1 MVEMARLGLRELL
14 VRRRTALGLVLGISV
29 VLLVFLSLEGIS
41 TGVART
47 LSARETGT
55 MVVLQEDA
63 VGFWG
68 SYLPLSLGK
77 RLRGLGAERAVPQI
91 FVTRERAPGEM
102 LLFRG
107 VPLDDYRS
115 VIAFEMVAGRPLVP
129 GDHRQVM
136 IGADTAEAQGL
147 GPGDRFA
154 YQGRDFT
161 VKGVFETGL
170 LADSE
175 VWLDLKEADRLF
187 NAQGYVSTFAIEDD
201 PALAR
206 RIEQRLELEV
216 VSENEVWQNFNS
228 AGRGLFALLRLA
240 SGVAAVASV
249 LGAMNVMFT
258 MVRQRRRQIAIL
270 RSIGFGRRD
279 VLSYVF
285 SQSLAVSV
293 TAFLV
298 AAGAALLFVRG
309 LKLEAMGM
317 TLEPAIGP
325 GVIAATFVLT
335 LLIGLLSGLYPAILA
350 TRLDIADTMRGN

>member
-1 MVEMARLGLRELL
+1 MTGEGTRASVTHVCGGRLVSGD
-14 VRRRTALGLVLGISV
+14 G
-29 VLLVFLSLEGIS
+29 
-41 TGVART
+41 
-47 LSARETGT
+47 
-55 MVVLQEDA
+55 Q
-63 VGFWG
+63 
-68 SYLPLSLGK
+68 
-77 RLRGLGAERAVPQI
+77 
-91 FVTRERAPGEM
+91 
-102 LLFRG
+102 
-107 VPLDDYRS
+107 S
-115 VIAFEMVAGRPLVP
+115 VIALQMVAGRPLLP

-147 GPGDRFA
+147 GPDDRFT

-175 VWLDLKEADRLF
+175 LWLDLKGADRLF

-216 VSENEVWQNFNS
+216 VSENEVWQNFNN

-240 SGVAAVASV
+240 SGVSVVASV
-249 LGAMNVMFT
+249 LGPMNVMFT
-258 MVRQRRRQIAIL
+258 MIRQRRRQIAIL

-279 VLSYVF
+279 VLSYGL

-293 TAFLV
+293 AAFLV

-309 LKLEAMGM
+309 LKLEAMAM
-317 TLEPAIGP
+317 TLKPAMGP
-325 GVIAATFVLT
+325 GVIAGAFGLT
-335 LLIGLLSGLYPAILA
+335 LLICLLFGLYPAILA
-350 TRLDIADTMRGN
+350 GRLDIAGTMHGN